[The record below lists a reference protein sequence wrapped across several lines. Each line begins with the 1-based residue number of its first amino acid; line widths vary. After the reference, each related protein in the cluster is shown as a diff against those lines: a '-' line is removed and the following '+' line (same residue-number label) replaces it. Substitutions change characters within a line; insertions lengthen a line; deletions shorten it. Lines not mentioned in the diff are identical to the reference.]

1 MAYLFLST
9 GTQEVDRRELVAA
22 ARTTAIVIG
31 RAPDCDV
38 SIHDILLSRKHCR
51 LEPSADGRWTVSDL
65 GSKNGTF
72 VDERRVERHALGD
85 GEVIQVGKTRI
96 TFHTGSFIP
105 PPRSFNHPRPARPV
119 DPQEALAGTVA
130 GLAYIEPPP
139 VVMSPFDLPR
149 PQPRPHDPVAFARDD
164 IYSMLEGIASSS

>member
-1 MAYLFLST
+1 
-9 GTQEVDRRELVAA
+9 
-22 ARTTAIVIG
+22 
-31 RAPDCDV
+31 
-38 SIHDILLSRKHCR
+38 IHDILLSRKHCR

-130 GLAYIEPPP
+130 GAG
-139 VVMSPFDLPR
+139 VHRTATGGD
-149 PQPRPHDPVAFARDD
+149 VAFRPAPPAAAAARPGRLRGGRSLFDA
-164 IYSMLEGIASSS
+164 G